1 MLRTRVIPCLQL
13 IDESLVKTVK
23 FGNHGYIGD
32 PINTVRIFNE
42 LEVDELSFLDI
53 RATAEKRQPN
63 YKILAEIA
71 NECFMP
77 LSYGGGVTDAEM
89 AKKILS
95 IGFEKIVINT
105 AAYLNPKLVTQI
117 ANYSGNQSVVGS
129 IDVKKNLFG
138 KYQIFTHD
146 GKNKQSKDP
155 IQWAKELEDLG
166 AGELL
171 LTSMDRDG
179 TWTGYD
185 IEFLKRI
192 TTTINIPVIA
202 NGGAGSIE
210 DICKV
215 VSYSKVSA
223 VALGS
228 MVVYQAQGMG
238 VLVNFPDREI
248 LQIRMSENIS

>member
-42 LEVDELSFLDI
+42 LEVDELCFLDI
-53 RATAEKRQPN
+53 RATNENREPN

-77 LSYGGGVTDAEM
+77 LSYGGGVKDANT

-95 IGFEKIVINT
+95 IGFEKIIINT
-105 AAYLNPKLVTQI
+105 AAYTKPRLITEI

-138 KYQIFTHD
+138 KYQVYAND
-146 GKNKQSKDP
+146 GATKQSKDP
-155 IQWAKELEDLG
+155 VHWAKELEELG

-171 LTSMDRDG
+171 VTSMDKDG
-179 TWTGYD
+179 TWSGYD
-185 IEFLKRI
+185 LDILERI
-192 TTTINIPVIA
+192 TAAVNIPVIA
-202 NGGAGSIE
+202 NGGAGKIQHIGE
-210 DICKV
+210 V
-215 VSYSKVSA
+215 VAQCNVSA

-228 MVVYQAQGMG
+228 MVVYQAKGMG
-238 VLVNFPDREI
+238 VLVNFPDQKMLNKI
-248 LQIRMSENIS
+248 LL